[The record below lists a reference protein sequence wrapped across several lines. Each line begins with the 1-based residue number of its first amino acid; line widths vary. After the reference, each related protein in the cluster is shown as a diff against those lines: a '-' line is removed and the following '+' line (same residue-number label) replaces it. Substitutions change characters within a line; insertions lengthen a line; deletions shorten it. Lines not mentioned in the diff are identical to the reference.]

1 MKILKRIRK
10 IYHEDGNFIGYK
22 INRHGELVIDK
33 IYQSIDGKEF
43 DNQYECKNYEKRIK
57 LIKKLKKT
65 FGSVFTNGDQVLE
78 SIMDGLSVMLEKDRK
93 TILNGFKLLTIE
105 KNKNKEEYL

>member
-43 DNQYECKNYEKRIK
+43 DSEYECKNYEKRIK
-57 LIKKLKKT
+57 LIKKLKKNIWYCLHKWRSS
-65 FGSVFTNGDQVLE
+65 FRINNG
-78 SIMDGLSVMLEKDRK
+78 R
-93 TILNGFKLLTIE
+93 IE
-105 KNKNKEEYL
+105 CYVGKR

>member
-1 MKILKRIRK
+1 MKILKRVRK

-43 DNQYECKNYEKRIK
+43 DSEYE
-57 LIKKLKKT
+57 
-65 FGSVFTNGDQVLE
+65 FTNGDQVLE
-78 SIMDGLSVMLEKDRK
+78 SIMDGLNVMLEKDRK